1 MFKKLV
7 SILLVSLLVSSN
19 LTVYAADIQNGSV
32 QTQDEA
38 LVLPK
43 RIENEIYSSIVQ
55 VYGEK
60 QAKEIY
66 DRVNSVEWVN
76 PKNKNIK
83 GRLTAGASV
92 AHDIREEHT
101 HAGYIVKAAGE
112 YEKDLEKYQ
121 RGIFKPKR
129 AAGRLELFQT
139 SPDFYIASSDS
150 TSKNDRTGGKV
161 SGNVSFNST
170 NAINTDIYQG
180 TKKEKAKNDF
190 NKSLYFKIFG
200 GVALAT
206 AGIY

>member
-66 DRVNSVEWVN
+66 DRVMQIARTSIENGR
-76 PKNKNIK
+76 NI
-83 GRLTAGASV
+83 
-92 AHDIREEHT
+92 
-101 HAGYIVKAAGE
+101 
-112 YEKDLEKYQ
+112 
-121 RGIFKPKR
+121 
-129 AAGRLELFQT
+129 
-139 SPDFYIASSDS
+139 
-150 TSKNDRTGGKV
+150 
-161 SGNVSFNST
+161 
-170 NAINTDIYQG
+170 
-180 TKKEKAKNDF
+180 
-190 NKSLYFKIFG
+190 
-200 GVALAT
+200 
-206 AGIY
+206 

>member
-66 DRVNSVEWVN
+66 DRVMQIARTSIEN
-76 PKNKNIK
+76 
-83 GRLTAGASV
+83 
-92 AHDIREEHT
+92 
-101 HAGYIVKAAGE
+101 
-112 YEKDLEKYQ
+112 
-121 RGIFKPKR
+121 
-129 AAGRLELFQT
+129 AGRVIVTDVYAASEDSIEGINGENFAAEL
-139 SPDFYIASSDS
+139 SCEY
-150 TSKNDRTGGKV
+150 V
-161 SGNVSFNST
+161 SGNMQDVARKLMPSLKKGDVVIGLGAGTIT
-170 NAINTDIYQG
+170 NLG
-180 TKKEKAKNDF
+180 KELCKLETILK
-190 NKSLYFKIFG
+190 
-200 GVALAT
+200 
-206 AGIY
+206 

>member
-66 DRVNSVEWVN
+66 DRVMQIARTSIEKR
-76 PKNKNIK
+76 P
-83 GRLTAGASV
+83 
-92 AHDIREEHT
+92 
-101 HAGYIVKAAGE
+101 E
-112 YEKDLEKYQ
+112 YL
-121 RGIFKPKR
+121 
-129 AAGRLELFQT
+129 
-139 SPDFYIASSDS
+139 
-150 TSKNDRTGGKV
+150 
-161 SGNVSFNST
+161 
-170 NAINTDIYQG
+170 
-180 TKKEKAKNDF
+180 KKEDLSRPDDWYKDEIICF
-190 NKSLYFKIFG
+190 M
-200 GVALAT
+200 
-206 AGIY
+206 